1 MSFDWDPFVDLH
13 TPAGN
18 TEMSPLLV
26 MFHGYGADE
35 KDLMPVASQLPPQ
48 FTVASIRA
56 PFEQGPGYTWFP
68 LVNDPAFDFD
78 VVKAVVDRLIVWLE
92 EMKEKQDTIVLLG
105 FSMGMAIA
113 TSLMR
118 RRPDL
123 ITAVVGLSGFALD
136 AALDPAQNYFDDSS
150 LKHLKLPLFWG
161 RDQQDPVITEDKVE
175 YTNQW
180 ARSHIQL
187 TKINYAGM
195 GHGIAP
201 QEISHV
207 GEFLNAEVF
216 GARL

>member
-1 MSFDWDPFVDLH
+1 MNLDWDPYVDVH

-26 MFHGYGADE
+26 LLHGYGADE
-35 KDLMPVASQLPPQ
+35 KDLLPVAAALPPQ

-68 LVNDPAFDFD
+68 LVSDPAFDFD
-78 VVKAVVDRLIVWLE
+78 VVRQVVDRLSEWLE
-92 EMKEKQDTIVLLG
+92 EMKAKHGTVVLLG
-105 FSMGMAIA
+105 FSMGMAVA

-123 ITAVVGLSGFALD
+123 ITAVVGLSGFAID
-136 AALDPAQNYFDDSS
+136 AALDPEQAYFDDAV
-150 LKHLKLPLFWG
+150 LKQHQLPLFWG

-180 ARSHIQL
+180 ARGHSKL

-195 GHGIAP
+195 GHGISA

-207 GEFLNAEVF
+207 GEFLNAEAL